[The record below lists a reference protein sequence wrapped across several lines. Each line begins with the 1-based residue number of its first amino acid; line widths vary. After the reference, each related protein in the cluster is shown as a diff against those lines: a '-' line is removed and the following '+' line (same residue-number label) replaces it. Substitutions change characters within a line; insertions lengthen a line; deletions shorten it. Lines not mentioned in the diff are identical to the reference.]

1 MKGKATM
8 RISVMVGVVL
18 WSLLPV
24 GAQTTTDKAGDSAW
38 KKLEFLLGK
47 WTGIAGEKDT
57 PLGAGQ
63 GGFSFELEL
72 NRKIIVRHN
81 QAAYD
86 SGAKHDDL
94 MVIYLDA
101 PNDTPHAIYFDSE
114 GHVIRY
120 SLTFP
125 APNRVTFES
134 DGAQPGP
141 RYRLSYR
148 LNGQV
153 LDGKFEVAPPGAEYK
168 SYMSWT
174 SKRD

>member
-1 MKGKATM
+1 MTMTM
-8 RISVMVGVVL
+8 RTMLIVSLAL
-18 WSLLPV
+18 WSILPMRAQ
-24 GAQTTTDKAGDSAW
+24 GAADKAGDSAL

-47 WTGIAGEKDT
+47 WTGTASEKDT

-63 GGFSFELEL
+63 GGFSFEAEL
-72 NRKIIVRHN
+72 NQKIIVRHN

-86 SGAKHDDL
+86 SGVRHDDL

-101 PNDTPHAIYFDSE
+101 PNDTPRAIYFDTE

-120 SLTFP
+120 NLTFP

-134 DGAQPGP
+134 DGTQPGP
-141 RYRLSYR
+141 RYRLTYWLSGR
-148 LNGQV
+148 A

-168 SYMSWT
+168 TYMSWT
-174 SKRD
+174 SKKE